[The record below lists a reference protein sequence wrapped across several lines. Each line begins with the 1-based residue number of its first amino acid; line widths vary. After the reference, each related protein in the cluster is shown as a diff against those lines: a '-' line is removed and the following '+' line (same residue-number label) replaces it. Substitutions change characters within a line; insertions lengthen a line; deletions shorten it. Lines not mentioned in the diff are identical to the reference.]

1 MNFDE
6 FASMLSIKV
15 KDDCAE
21 NKGEVIDDRY
31 MPLDWIQ
38 KYPHPTSETKL
49 QTRLWNT

>member
-31 MPLDWIQ
+31 MSFRLDTKASFQ
-38 KYPHPTSETKL
+38 HPTSETMS
-49 QTRLWNT
+49 Q